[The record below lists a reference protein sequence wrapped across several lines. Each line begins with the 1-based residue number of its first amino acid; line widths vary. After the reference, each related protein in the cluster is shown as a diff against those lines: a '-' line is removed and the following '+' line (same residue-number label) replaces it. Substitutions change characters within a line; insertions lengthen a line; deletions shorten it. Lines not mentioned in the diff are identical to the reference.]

1 MHSRG
6 GRQSRHAADVRSA
19 QGIHRTPFLRFRRG
33 DLRADRR
40 GRPHLLHPRRGEV
53 REPRRAQGPN
63 RARLRGGPP
72 PPCRRDAARLSP
84 PAMSEKPDYRSTVFL
99 PKTDFPMKAG
109 LSQKEPAILARWA
122 EDGLYEQIRGARKG
136 RERFILH
143 DGPPYANGDI
153 HIGHAM
159 MKTIKDF
166 ILRSQSLL
174 GKDAPFIPGWDCH
187 GLPIEWKIEEQDRK
201 KKLDKDQVPPRE
213 FRAECR
219 AYAEHWIQ
227 VQREQ
232 FIRLGITGDWDDPY
246 RTMDFSSEAKICE
259 EFLKLAEAGRIYRG
273 AKPVMWSPVGKTAP
287 AEAEIEYED
296 IVSTQIGVGF
306 EIVESPIP
314 QLVGAYAVAWTTTP
328 WTIPVNQG
336 IAYNPEVEYI
346 LLTYSSDNARPS
358 PVAGT
363 KFLVARELMVP
374 FLDRLQVLFE
384 DESQNIIWDRS
395 KGEFK

>member
-1 MHSRG
+1 
-6 GRQSRHAADVRSA
+6 
-19 QGIHRTPFLRFRRG
+19 
-33 DLRADRR
+33 
-40 GRPHLLHPRRGEV
+40 
-53 REPRRAQGPN
+53 
-63 RARLRGGPP
+63 
-72 PPCRRDAARLSP
+72 
-84 PAMSEKPDYRSTVFL
+84 MSEKPDYRSTVFL

-109 LSQKEPAILARWA
+109 LAQKEPAILERWA
-122 EDGLYEQIRGARKG
+122 EEGLYRKLREVRAG

-187 GLPIEWKIEEQDRK
+187 GLPIEWKIEEQYRK

-227 VQREQ
+227 TQRAQ

-246 RTMDFSSEAKICE
+246 RTMDFASEAKICE

-273 AKPVMWSPVGKTAP
+273 AKPVMWSPVEKTAL
-287 AEAEIEYED
+287 AEAEIEYEE
-296 IVSTQIGVGF
+296 ITSTQIDVAF
-306 EIVESPIP
+306 EIVESPIAE
-314 QLVGAYAVAWTTTP
+314 LVGAYAVIWTTTP
-328 WTIPVNQG
+328 WTIPVNRAV
-336 IAYNPEVEYI
+336 AYGPDVDYVLVE
-346 LLTYSSDNARPS
+346 
-358 PVAGT
+358 AGG
-363 KFLVARELMVP
+363 KRLLVAESLADEALSRHSRESGNRH
-374 FLDRLQVLFE
+374 FFRRQGRFRLSPE
-384 DESQNIIWDRS
+384 
-395 KGEFK
+395 